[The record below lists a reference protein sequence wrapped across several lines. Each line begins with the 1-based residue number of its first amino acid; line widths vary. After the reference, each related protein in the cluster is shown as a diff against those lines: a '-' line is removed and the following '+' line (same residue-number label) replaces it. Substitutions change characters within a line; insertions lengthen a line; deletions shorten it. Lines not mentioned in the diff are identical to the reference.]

1 MIKGVNKQ
9 IIEINDIENEHFY
22 KAILFVRPESS
33 PRSEEYL
40 KKQANEYIL
49 TTSDNIKS
57 APVGYLRAKQS
68 QNKRKLILSAV
79 ICGAVI
85 ILVSCMLLFI

>member
-40 KKQANEYIL
+40 NKQADEYISL
-49 TTSDNIKS
+49 TSDSIKS
-57 APVGYLRAKQS
+57 TPIGYLRAKES
-68 QNKRKLILSAV
+68 QNKRKLILTAV
-79 ICGAVI
+79 ISGVAL
-85 ILVSCMLLFI
+85 ILVSCLLLFI

>member
-40 KKQANEYIL
+40 NKQANEYINL
-49 TTSDNIKS
+49 TEDNIKT
-57 APVGYLRAKQS
+57 APIGYLRAKQCG
-68 QNKRKLILSAV
+68 RKKGLVLAAAI
-79 ICGAVI
+79 GGI
-85 ILVSCMLLFI
+85 IIVLVSCLLLFL

>member
-1 MIKGVNKQ
+1 MIKGVNKH

-40 KKQANEYIL
+40 NKQADEYISL
-49 TTSDNIKS
+49 TSDSIKS
-57 APVGYLRAKQS
+57 TPIGYLRAKES
-68 QNKRKLILSAV
+68 QNKRKLILTAV
-79 ICGAVI
+79 ISGVAL
-85 ILVSCMLLFI
+85 ILVSCLLLFI